1 MQNIWQ
7 IPRLLSGAKD
17 KKNWK
22 KELFHQK
29 EWLKMSTTGT
39 CKPKKEEKRSSEP
52 LAPEQVKHYKPALFH
67 NTQKV

>member
-1 MQNIWQ
+1 
-7 IPRLLSGAKD
+7 
-17 KKNWK
+17 
-22 KELFHQK
+22 
-29 EWLKMSTTGT
+29 MSTTGT